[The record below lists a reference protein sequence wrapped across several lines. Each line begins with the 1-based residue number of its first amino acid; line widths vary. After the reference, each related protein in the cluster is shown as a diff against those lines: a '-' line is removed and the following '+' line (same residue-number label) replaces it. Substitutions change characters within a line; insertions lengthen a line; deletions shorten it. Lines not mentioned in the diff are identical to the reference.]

1 MGCSLSNAPASPIR
15 FSPLAS
21 QFARHY
27 RALQQAHAL
36 QTQSLTAHGV
46 AAAAAAARVP
56 LNSSSTLPD
65 AESPTAAAAAAAAT
79 MDDDDFGDDGDGCND
94 DELDDA

>member
-1 MGCSLSNAPASPIR
+1 MR
-15 FSPLAS
+15 FSPPLAS
-21 QFARHY
+21 PPAYTSAQFARHH

-36 QTQSLTAHGV
+36 QTQSLVVHGV
-46 AAAAAAARVP
+46 APAAAARVP
-56 LNSSSTLPD
+56 LNSPSTLPD
-65 AESPTAAAAAAAAT
+65 AESPTAAAAAAAAAT